1 MNQCKKGDEFMS
13 FTRHFKITKK
23 DNLRFNFFLMKK
35 KLVATSVTVFVI
47 IAAMVGL
54 IRYAQGVPL
63 GEAVLRALLLGLA
76 GTALLIAVNAVTT
89 ILRLNSFYRQKKLL
103 EFSVD
108 FTVDAEGIHARSER
122 GDSDLPWNRITY
134 IQETR
139 HAFYI
144 FLTDTHANVMPKDQ
158 LKSDAD
164 VDALRALFQKH
175 LDASHLK
182 VKSAG

>member
-1 MNQCKKGDEFMS
+1 MSNPGSRDNDSIRTGIPISDESAF
-13 FTRHFKITKK
+13 
-23 DNLRFNFFLMKK
+23 LRKFSPLDDD
-35 KLVATSVTVFVI
+35 SRPDPPR
-47 IAAMVGL
+47 G
-54 IRYAQGVPL
+54 IR
-63 GEAVLRALLLGLA
+63 R
-76 GTALLIAVNAVTT
+76 ALLIAVNAVTT

-108 FTVDAEGIHARSER
+108 FTVDADGIHARSER

-144 FLTDTHANVMPKDQ
+144 FITDTHANVMPKDQ
-158 LKSDAD
+158 LKSNAD

-182 VKSAG
+182 VKNAG